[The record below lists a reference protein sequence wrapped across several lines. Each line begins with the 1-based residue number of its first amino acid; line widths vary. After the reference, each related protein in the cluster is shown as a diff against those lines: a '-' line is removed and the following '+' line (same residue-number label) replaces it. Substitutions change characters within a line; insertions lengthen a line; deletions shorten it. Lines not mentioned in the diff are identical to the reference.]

1 MQLFYLW
8 VFDEYDISRYDT
20 LKIMIKFIIDY
31 NSPPK
36 FIKKKLLEYFEG
48 NIG

>member
-1 MQLFYLW
+1 MNMIIVDVIF
-8 VFDEYDISRYDT
+8 I
-20 LKIMIKFIIDY
+20 IMLKFIIDY

-36 FIKKKLLEYFEG
+36 FYKKKQLEYYVG